1 MTENIGARWFL
12 KTDLLIAIIIGEVCA
27 WLLIPITKNLA
38 EVPAEFNLKIILPLL
53 LPLLSAIGL
62 VCAWIFAK
70 IWKVIYQFAKFL
82 LVGVL
87 NTLLDWGILN
97 VLIFLSAE
105 SMTGGWYYSLF
116 KSCSF
121 IAANI
126 NSYFWNRFW
135 VFEKK
140 NGDGEESAGKD
151 FLQFL
156 AVSII
161 GFLLNV
167 GAASLIVSYGG
178 LYFDLSYKVLANLG
192 AVAGTILALAW
203 NFLGYKLIVFKR

>member
-1 MTENIGARWFL
+1 MTEKIGLRQFL
-12 KTDLLIAIIIGEVCA
+12 RTDFLLAIIIGEVCA
-27 WLLIPITKNLA
+27 WLLIPIAKNLA
-38 EVPAEFNLKIILPLL
+38 EIPADLNLKLVLPLV
-53 LPLLSAIGL
+53 LPLLSAAGL
-62 VCAWIFAK
+62 ICCLALAK
-70 IWKVIYQFAKFL
+70 IWGTIYQIAKFI
-82 LVGVL
+82 LVGIL
-87 NTLLDWGILN
+87 NTLLDWGVLN

-105 SMTGGWYYSLF
+105 SLTGGWYYSLF

-121 IAANI
+121 IVANV

-140 NGDGEESAGKD
+140 NGNGEESAGKD

-167 GAASLIVSYGG
+167 GAASLIVSFGG
-178 LYFDLSYKVLANLG
+178 IYFDLSYKVLANLG
-192 AVAGTILALAW
+192 AVAGTIIALVW

>member
-1 MTENIGARWFL
+1 MDFWLAV
-12 KTDLLIAIIIGEVCA
+12 IIGEICA
-27 WLLIPITKNLA
+27 WLLIPIANNLA
-38 EVPAEFNLKIILPLL
+38 EIPAELNLKIVLPLA
-53 LPLLSAIGL
+53 LPLLSAAGL
-62 VCAWIFAK
+62 VFAWVLAK
-70 IWKVIYQFAKFL
+70 AWATIYQIAKFI

-87 NTLLDWGILN
+87 NTLLDWGVLN

-121 IAANI
+121 IVANV

-140 NGDGEESAGKD
+140 NGNGEESAGKD

-167 GAASLIVSYGG
+167 GVASLIVSYGG
-178 LYFDLSYKVLANLG
+178 LYFDMEYKLLANVG
-192 AVAGTILALAW
+192 AVAGTVIALVW